1 MKSNRITIYLL
12 TAIATIL
19 PTGCGHSHE
28 EHHEKEGEH
37 HHADEILLD
46 EHQMEEGGV
55 VVETVTPGD
64 FRNVV
69 KVGGK
74 IISPTGDEQ
83 TIAATASGIVNYV
96 NTSITE
102 GTAVGAGQTLVTI
115 SAKKLQDGDP
125 AIKAKIEYEAAK
137 REYDRANELVKD
149 KIISVKEFEQIKMQY
164 ETAKMIYE
172 AQTGHLTAG
181 GVAVSTPMGGYI
193 KSLIVAQG
201 AYVSVGDPI
210 AIVSQNRRL
219 QLRAEVPEKD
229 YKYLKNV
236 GSANFR
242 PSYED
247 KVYKLSELNG
257 RIVSYGKTTGEESYY
272 LPMTFEFDN
281 IGEFV
286 AGSYVEVYLL
296 TQPRPGVISLP
307 KSAIVEDQ
315 GLYHVY
321 VQVKGE
327 KGAFMKRE
335 VTLGQDNGERVEI
348 VSGLKAGE
356 QVVAQGAYQVKLAGA
371 SGAIP
376 EGHNHQH

>member
-12 TAIATIL
+12 SAMATIL

-28 EHHEKEGEH
+28 EHHEGEGEH
-37 HHADEILLD
+37 HHAEEIVLD

-257 RIVSYGKTTGEESYY
+257 RIVSYGKTTSEDSYY

-296 TQPRPGVISLP
+296 TQPRKGVISLP
-307 KSAIVEDQ
+307 KSAIVED
-315 GLYHVY
+315 
-321 VQVKGE
+321 
-327 KGAFMKRE
+327 
-335 VTLGQDNGERVEI
+335 
-348 VSGLKAGE
+348 
-356 QVVAQGAYQVKLAGA
+356 
-371 SGAIP
+371 
-376 EGHNHQH
+376 